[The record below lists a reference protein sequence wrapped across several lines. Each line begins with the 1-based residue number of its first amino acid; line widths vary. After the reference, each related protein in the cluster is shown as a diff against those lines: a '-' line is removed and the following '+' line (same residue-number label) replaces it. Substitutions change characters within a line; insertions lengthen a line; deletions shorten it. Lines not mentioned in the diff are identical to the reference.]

1 MIFTPI
7 QLIIAF
13 FALFSVILT
22 IIYFKNDKIGLT
34 GFLSFSFIWIC
45 IIIFALFPYV
55 LSKIATYMGLTRGVD
70 LLIYPSIALLFL
82 FFFKMNA
89 KLERIDQENGRII
102 GELAILRSEFEKKY
116 NKKK

>member
-1 MIFTPI
+1 MMFTPI
-7 QLIIAF
+7 QLIIAL

-22 IIYFKNDKIGLT
+22 IVYFKNERIGLT
-34 GFLSFSFIWIC
+34 SFLSFSFVWIC

-55 LSKIATYMGLTRGVD
+55 LSKIANYMGLTRGVD
-70 LLIYPSIALLFL
+70 LLVYPAIAILFL

-102 GELAILRSEFEKKY
+102 GELAILRSEYEKKH
-116 NKKK
+116 KKK